1 MFIVLPATH
10 PKLLQLRGFK
20 TKCITQL
27 LSLIHVIHTN
37 ICCDRH
43 CVTLRP
49 KTLNFLPAHYKN
61 PSEINDKLWA
71 AAPGRQRLHRLM
83 LERAC
88 RPYAMDAPHTLRWVE
103 LSSVVFLFIFFIYT
117 SSKLHCILVTQPLP
131 ERGVGPALNKIG
143 PIPARNMVNC

>member
-1 MFIVLPATH
+1 M
-10 PKLLQLRGFK
+10 
-20 TKCITQL
+20 
-27 LSLIHVIHTN
+27 HTN
-37 ICCDRH
+37 IHWDCH
-43 CVTLRP
+43 CVTLSP

-61 PSEINDKLWA
+61 PSEINDKLWV

-103 LSSVVFLFIFFIYT
+103 GFFFFFFIYT

-131 ERGVGPALNKIG
+131 QRGVHPVLNKTGLIS
-143 PIPARNMVNC
+143 ARNMVNCWGERWTGGWKCLRWYDFISTNFNKCVMCW